1 MKKTLILHLLLFTLI
16 AAYGQYQNKVP
27 AVTPVSPNS
36 ATLFRVLE
44 RPIGTYTGTVPVS
57 FPLFTFTSGTL
68 SMQFSLNYNNT
79 GGVRIEEE
87 AGNLGLGF
95 TIPNANNRIT
105 RIIKGLADD
114 APRGML
120 NNTSKKPSTFS
131 WIDMPYVNEYYRG
144 DIDLEPDLFLFNF
157 NGYTGSFFFKENG
170 SIVLM
175 QNTPLE
181 INPIFE
187 TDGSISGWKVYD
199 DLGSKYFF
207 GKNESGS
214 IKYIDK
220 TSVSYQSNTDNF
232 IPPTG
237 YNSGWPLQEI
247 HDMNDQNKIVLS
259 YDYTSTV
266 LKTISG
272 AFQPMQKISAVCN
285 GFNLVQDQI
294 FVTSTINEYTLSKVE
309 GESGTVFIYNS
320 TNRSDVQGGSRLG
333 AIDFYDPVFNII
345 KRFRFDYDYFNP
357 GGGPFMQ
364 RLKLTGLKEYNI
376 TQTDSLQYKFEYSGV
391 SLPAR
396 LSFAVD
402 YWGFANGQLG
412 NNIFLPNI
420 SYTYGGITYNA
431 TGFSNRNVFAA
442 YAEAGV
448 LNKITYPTG
457 GYRKFFYEGNQA
469 LVLPDDQ
476 IYPDITTPLI
486 STPNGNWVAKN
497 RNVGGIR
504 VKEIQ
509 DFDPVTGKI
518 NKTRYQYK
526 LYSIDSTL
534 TSGLLITPVRVA
546 NIENTDITCIYMK
559 LYPSSCY
566 PLATSGGSYVVYPEV
581 RTIEDGNG
589 WIDRRYSYARDI
601 LPSVNEYPIVPVT
614 DQSYL
619 RGQLLDEKYYNNSG
633 TLLRKKSWA
642 YGFTTITGEQ
652 VGLKVK
658 AYFKSPGSTEYREK
672 PDFANELPV
681 LAAGKTYSLAGQ
693 FRLLFQES
701 DSTFTTSGAFG
712 QTTKYAW
719 YSDADYFTNFGWRPI
734 KQTSVLLNNGITKSK
749 TYRYC
754 FNDGLVFPLSA
765 HDYGMRLSLFIK
777 RYYKPMEEVD
787 SLKTGSV
794 SKFMGGTEYIFNDQ
808 FTDTFHLAQVRTYTS
823 FTDSTEINFTYDSIG
838 NIVERY
844 PTMDVKEAYLW
855 GYNYQYPVAKVTGGD
870 YVYFITLVD
879 NSVIQNSNT
888 PDAAMRSELNKIRTA
903 LKGRALVTTY
913 TYNQFGISSET
924 DASGMTTTY
933 EYDSFGRLILI
944 RNMDG
949 KILKHFEY
957 KYTMPY
963 TY

>member
-1 MKKTLILHLLLFTLI
+1 MKVSLALFFILLSFTI
-16 AAYGQYQNKVP
+16 RAQFSNKVP
-27 AVTPVSPNS
+27 AVAPVSPNS
-36 ATLFRVLE
+36 ATLYRVLE
-44 RPIGTYTGTVPVS
+44 RPIGTYTGTVPVT
-57 FPLFTFTSGTL
+57 FPLFTFSSAAL

-79 GGVRIEEE
+79 GGVRVEEE
-87 AGNLGLGF
+87 ASNLGLGF

-105 RIIKGLADD
+105 RILKGIADD

-120 NNTSKKPSTFS
+120 NNSSKKPSTFS
-131 WIDMPYVNEYYRG
+131 CFDMLYVNEYYRG
-144 DIDLEPDLFLFNF
+144 NIDLEPDIFLFNF
-157 NGYTGSFFFKENG
+157 NGYSGSFFFKEDG
-170 SIVLM
+170 STVQM

-187 TDGSISGWKVYD
+187 TDGSISGWKIYD
-199 DLGSKYFF
+199 DEGNKYFF
-207 GKNESGS
+207 GKNASGS
-214 IKYIDK
+214 IKQIDR
-220 TSVSYQSNTDNF
+220 TTVSYESQTGNF
-232 IPPTG
+232 ITPTG
-237 YNSGWPLQEI
+237 YTSGWPLQEI
-247 HDMNDQNKIVLS
+247 SDMNDQHKIVLS

-272 AFQPMQKISAVCN
+272 AYLPMQKIQSICN
-285 GFNLVQDQI
+285 GFNLIPDQI

-309 GESGTVFIYNS
+309 GESGTAFFYNS
-320 TNRSDVQGGSRLG
+320 TDRTDTQGGSRLSS
-333 AIDFYDPVFNII
+333 IDFYDPVFNMI

-364 RLKLTGLKEYNI
+364 RLKLTGFKEYNI
-376 TQTDSLQYKFEYSGV
+376 TQTDSLQYKFEYSGA

-396 LSFAVD
+396 LSSAVD

-412 NNIFLPNI
+412 NTYFLPNI
-420 SYTYGGITYNA
+420 SYTFGGYTYNV
-431 TGFSNRNVFAA
+431 TGFSNRNVFAVN
-442 YAEAGV
+442 AEAGV

-476 IYPDITTPLI
+476 IYPDLTTPLI
-486 STPNGNWVAKN
+486 NTPNGNWVAKN

-509 DFDPVTGKI
+509 DFDPVTGKTH
-518 NKTRYQYK
+518 KTRYQYK
-526 LYSIDSTL
+526 LYSTDSTL
-534 TSGLLITPVRVA
+534 TSGLLITPVRIV
-546 NIENTDITCIYMK
+546 NVENSSDITCVYMK

-601 LPSVNEYPIVPVT
+601 LPSVYDYPIVPVT

-619 RGQLLDEKYYNNSG
+619 RGQLQDEKYYNNNG

-642 YGFTTITGEQ
+642 YGFTTITGGQ
-652 VGLKVK
+652 MGLKVK
-658 AYFKSPGSTEYREK
+658 AYFKSPGSIEFREK
-672 PDFANELPV
+672 PDLVNELPV
-681 LAAGKTYSLAGQ
+681 FAACKTYNVAGQ
-693 FRLLFQES
+693 FMLPFQES
-701 DSTFTTSGAFG
+701 DSTFTNSGAFG

-719 YSDADYFTNFGWRPI
+719 YSDADYYANLGWRPI
-734 KQTSVLLNNGITKSK
+734 KKISVLLNNGITKSK
-749 TYRYC
+749 TFRYC
-754 FNDGLVFPLSA
+754 FNEGLVFPLSA
-765 HDYGMRLSLFIK
+765 HDYGMRLFLFVN

-787 SLKTGSV
+787 SLSAGSG

-808 FTDTFHLAQVRTYTS
+808 FNDTFHLAQVRTYTS
-823 FTDSTEINFTYDSIG
+823 FADSTEINFTYDSIG

-855 GYNYQYPVAKVTGGD
+855 GYNYRYPVAKVTGSD
-870 YVYFITLVD
+870 YLYLVTLAD
-879 NSVIQNSNT
+879 NPVIQNPNT
-888 PDAAMRSELNKIRTA
+888 PDAGMRAELNKIRTA

-913 TYNQFGISSET
+913 TYNQFGITSET
-924 DASGMTTTY
+924 DPGGMTTTY